1 MNISVNGWKNSE
13 KFVLSLYSE
22 TNTDGMKA
30 NEIQDLFNSFES
42 IAIEYEGVECW
53 SARELYPLLG
63 YAKWERFKDV
73 LARAKESCENAGEKI
88 ADHFADAGKM
98 IELAKGAKRQVD
110 DMMLTRYAC
119 YLVAQNG
126 DPRKPEIAFAQNYF
140 AVQTRRAELVH
151 QRLLD
156 YERVKARAKLAET
169 EHTLS
174 GVLYERG
181 VDGKGFAIIRTKGDH
196 ALFGLDTAMMKR
208 RVGAPDKRPLADFLS
223 TIAIK
228 AKDLAAEMTSVN
240 VQQKNLYGQVGIERE
255 HVDNNSAVRNM
266 LLDRGI
272 RPETLPPGEDVKK
285 VERRL
290 KAEEKKILPKKK
302 K

>member
-1 MNISVNGWKNSE
+1 
-13 KFVLSLYSE
+13 
-22 TNTDGMKA
+22 MKA
-30 NEIQDLFNSFES
+30 SEIKDLFDRFES

-53 SARELYPLLG
+53 SARELSAVMG
-63 YAKWERFKDV
+63 YAQWRNFSSIIEK
-73 LARAKESCENAGEKI
+73 AKESALNAGEI
-88 ADHFADAGKM
+88 ISNHFADVSKM
-98 IELAKGAKRQVD
+98 INLAKGAQREID
-110 DMMLTRYAC
+110 DIMLTRYAC

-140 AVQTRRAELVH
+140 AVQTRRAEMVE

-156 YERVKARAKLAET
+156 YERVQARAKLAET
-169 EHTLS
+169 ENILS

-181 VDGKGFAIIRTKGDH
+181 VDSKGFAIIRTKGDK

-208 RVGAPDKRPLADFLS
+208 RIGAPEKRPLADFLS

-240 VQQKNLYGQVGIERE
+240 VQQKNLRGQFGIEAE
-255 HVDNNSAVRNM
+255 HIDNNSAVRNM

-272 RPETLPPGEDVKK
+272 RPETLPPAEDVKK

-290 KAEEKKILPKKK
+290 KAEEKKLLSKRKNKKQ
-302 K
+302 

>member
-1 MNISVNGWKNSE
+1 
-13 KFVLSLYSE
+13 
-22 TNTDGMKA
+22 MKA
-30 NEIQDLFNSFES
+30 SEIQELFNSFES
-42 IAIEYEGVECW
+42 IAIEYDGVECW
-53 SARELYPLLG
+53 SARELSLALG
-63 YAKWERFKDV
+63 YSQYRNFLPVIDK
-73 LARAKESCENAGEKI
+73 AKESCSNAGESVS
-88 ADHFADAGKM
+88 DHFADIRKM
-98 IELAKGAKRQVD
+98 VNLGSGAERQID
-110 DMMLTRYAC
+110 DVMLTRYAC

-126 DPRKPEIAFAQNYF
+126 DPRKSEIAFAQNYF
-140 AVQTRRAELVH
+140 AVQTRRAEIVH

-156 YERVKARAKLAET
+156 YERVQARAKLAET

-181 VDGKGFAIIRTKGDH
+181 VDSKGFAIIRAKGDR

-208 RVGAPDKRPLADFLS
+208 RVGAPEKRPLADFLS

-240 VQQKNLYGQVGIERE
+240 VQQKDLRGQVGIERE
-255 HVDNNSAVRNM
+255 HIDNNSAVRNM

-272 RPETLPPGEDVKK
+272 RPEALPPAEDVKK

-290 KAEEKKILPKKK
+290 KSDEKKILTRKKK
-302 K
+302 

>member
-1 MNISVNGWKNSE
+1 
-13 KFVLSLYSE
+13 
-22 TNTDGMKA
+22 MKT
-30 NEIQDLFNSFES
+30 NEIQALFNSLES
-42 IAIEYEGVECW
+42 IAIEYDGVECW
-53 SARELYPLLG
+53 SARELSIALG
-63 YAKWERFKDV
+63 YSQYRNFLPVIEKAKD
-73 LARAKESCENAGEKI
+73 SCLNAGAI
-88 ADHFADAGKM
+88 VPDHFADVRKM
-98 IELAKGAKRQVD
+98 IEIGKGGQRQID
-110 DMMLTRYAC
+110 DVMLTRYAC
-119 YLVAQNG
+119 YLIAQNG

-151 QRLLD
+151 QRILD
-156 YERVKARAKLAET
+156 YERVQARAKLAET

-181 VDGKGFAIIRTKGDH
+181 VDSKGFAIIRTKGDR
-196 ALFGLDTAMMKR
+196 ALFGLDTSMMKR
-208 RVGAPDKRPLADFLS
+208 RVGAPEKRPLADFLS

-240 VQQKNLYGQVGIERE
+240 VQQKDLHGQVKIERE
-255 HVDNNSAVRNM
+255 HVDNNSAVRGM

-272 RPETLPPGEDVKK
+272 RPEALPPAEDVKK

-290 KAEEKKILPKKK
+290 KADEKKILPKKK

>member
-1 MNISVNGWKNSE
+1 
-13 KFVLSLYSE
+13 
-22 TNTDGMKA
+22 MKA
-30 NEIQDLFNSFES
+30 QEIQELFNSFES
-42 IAIEYEGVECW
+42 IAIDYEGVECW
-53 SARELYPLLG
+53 SARELYPILG
-63 YAKWERFKDV
+63 YAKWDRFKDA
-73 LARAKESCENAGEKI
+73 LQRAKESCENAGEPV
-88 ADHFADAGKM
+88 ADHFADVGKM
-98 IELAKGAKRQVD
+98 VSLGSGSQREIEDV
-110 DMMLTRYAC
+110 MLTRYAC

-151 QRLLD
+151 QRILN
-156 YERVKARAKLAET
+156 YERVQARTKLAET
-169 EHTLS
+169 EHMLS

-181 VDGKGFAIIRTKGDH
+181 IDSKGFAIIRARGDH

-208 RVGAPDKRPLADFLS
+208 RVGAPDRRPLADFLS

-240 VQQKNLYGQVGIERE
+240 VQQKDLRGISSISEE
-255 HVDNNSAVRNM
+255 HVDNNTAVRNM

-272 RPETLPPGEDVKK
+272 RPECLPPGEDVKK

-290 KAEEKKILPKKK
+290 KSEEKKILPKKK
-302 K
+302 G